1 MAFSEITGSE
11 TVTTTEW
18 SLVDDT
24 SYVAGDGS
32 TTEGVYEL
40 WLEIAS
46 IASGDVFVVKAYDK
60 VQSGSTQREVDS
72 WIINGPP
79 SAAAIRT
86 VAFHFKHGWNFTII
100 KSAGTDRVVT
110 WSIRGVVV

>member
-18 SLVDDT
+18 SLVTDT
-24 SYVAGDGS
+24 SYAVGDAS

-46 IASGDVFVVKAYDK
+46 IAAGDQFTIKAYEK
-60 VQSGSTQREVDS
+60 VQSGSTQREVDA
-72 WIINGPP
+72 WMINGPP
-79 SAAAIRT
+79 SAASIRT
-86 VAFHFKHGWNFTII
+86 CAFHFKHGWDFTII
-100 KSAGTDRVVT
+100 KNAGTDRVVT
-110 WSIRGVVV
+110 WSIRGVV